1 MAATY
6 PPKTR
11 LLNPRT
17 WFAEDI
23 IADNSSTPALEDPD
37 RTPTLKIYVKGEG
50 PGNPDIVT
58 RRTEAYI
65 VAWSDKMPDP
75 LD

>member
-11 LLNPRT
+11 LNNPHT

-23 IADNSSTPALEDPD
+23 IADATPIPALEDPIMS
-37 RTPTLKIYVKGEG
+37 PTLKIYAKGEG

-58 RRTEAYI
+58 LRTEAYI
-65 VAWSDKMPDP
+65 VRWSEKMPDRF
-75 LD
+75 D